1 MKDRFMEVS
10 LVEGAGED
18 RVLFGFDMPEQDAR
32 YEVDRVA
39 TADISD

>member
-1 MKDRFMEVS
+1 MEAS
-10 LVEGAGED
+10 SIEGAGAD